1 MLPELLKLELRVAL
15 TVAEALKLALPVLL
29 LLWDTVVL

>member
-1 MLPELLKLELRVAL
+1 VLLVELLLTVPEL
-15 TVAEALKLALPVLL
+15 LKLALPVLL